1 MRVLIVN
8 AYAVSSKRGRERFEQ
23 FRRHVTRVVRELQK
37 TEITRVEIVEKH
49 RSSLDAFLYELH
61 SEFADPHHITNFDQ
75 LDFVFVDGD
84 ASSSPW
90 APNMRKLA
98 LLAKMCMMTGKCFFG
113 SGVGAALLA
122 FVCST
127 GGEQLRVMNNEGKG
141 SLIDTVQTI
150 PPPSHVLRPTGFVS
164 PRSEDNN
171 VLLDIKT
178 GDFFVFAE
186 REHCWMPK
194 GNTGLV
200 LHSSDGARDYGARPN
215 SARAGSKKAHA
226 SHISQPLF
234 LAKRGE
240 QRCCIRL
247 EVAHQHA
254 VMAATFPRLRELV
267 LNCKSKWDLD
277 EEIASTGGNKYRVL
291 VDSSRGP
298 MLVEFGNCLGAHFE
312 LSSEYP
318 ETLSLLRNFT
328 LAKYD
333 ELKVHAHIDRSYV
346 SAISGSARLK
356 QRLALAQ
363 TKRVG
368 STHAASLTPRTDS
381 NPIGN
386 NSNTHLV
393 EGHEGIG
400 VGRTSPK
407 RCRPVSAG
415 PCRSASE
422 VTAPRRIQ
430 TSRSAYPSRPASA
443 SVYPTGTESRKLSL
457 KNALQSARSDG
468 QAAAAVDEP
477 KEMHPEVEEPS
488 PDVVGQ
494 TPPRANPP
502 RVVRVPQKNELEKP
516 YCAQQRFHKM
526 REDERKNASEYYSVV
541 NDAPYRSAYEQEA
554 IDKQKSKLRWMGGPF
569 RSAIGKAST
578 HVVPEPGIFA
588 KEPFVQKNTPYYI
601 IQRRQLELDGEQGT
615 QQSSQRRPAQ
625 RQQRGVHQSS
635 WRT

>member
-8 AYAVSSKRGRERFEQ
+8 AYATSSKRGREKFEQ

-37 TEITRVEIVEKH
+37 TEITRIEIV
-49 RSSLDAFLYELH
+49 
-61 SEFADPHHITNFDQ
+61 FADPHHITNFDQ

-84 ASSSPW
+84 ANSSPW

-141 SLIDTVQTI
+141 SLVDTVQAI

-164 PRSEDNN
+164 PRSEDND

-178 GDFFVFAE
+178 GDFFVFAK
-186 REHCWMPK
+186 REHSWMPK

-226 SHISQPLF
+226 GHISQPLF

-254 VMAATFPRLRELV
+254 VMATTFPRLRELV

-318 ETLSLLRNFT
+318 ETLSLLRSFT

-356 QRLALAQ
+356 QRLTLAQ
-363 TKRVG
+363 TKHVG
-368 STHAASLTPRTDS
+368 STHAVSLTPRTDS
-381 NPIGN
+381 NPTG
-386 NSNTHLV
+386 SMHLV

-415 PCRSASE
+415 PYRSASE

-430 TSRSAYPSRPASA
+430 TSRSAYSCRPASA
-443 SVYPTGTESRKLSL
+443 SVCPTSSESRTLSL

-468 QAAAAVDEP
+468 QATAAVDEP
-477 KEMHPEVEEPS
+477 KEVHPEVGEPS
-488 PDVVGQ
+488 PDAVGQ
-494 TPPRANPP
+494 TPPRAKPT
-502 RVVRVPQKNELEKP
+502 RIVRVPQKNELEKP

-526 REDERKNASEYYSVV
+526 REGERKNANEYYSVV
-541 NDAPYRSAYEQEA
+541 NDAPYRSAYEQEV
-554 IDKQKSKLRWMGGPF
+554 IDKQVRL
-569 RSAIGKAST
+569 ASL
-578 HVVPEPGIFA
+578 G
-588 KEPFVQKNTPYYI
+588 YSLLS
-601 IQRRQLELDGEQGT
+601 R
-615 QQSSQRRPAQ
+615 
-625 RQQRGVHQSS
+625 
-635 WRT
+635 